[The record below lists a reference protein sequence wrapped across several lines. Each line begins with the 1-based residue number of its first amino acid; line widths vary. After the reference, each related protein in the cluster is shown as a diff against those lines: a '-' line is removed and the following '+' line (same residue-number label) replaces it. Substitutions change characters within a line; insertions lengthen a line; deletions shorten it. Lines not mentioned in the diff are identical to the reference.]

1 MQKKGTFLTKLL
13 VLCLSI
19 TVTLTMVPLYSYAE
33 AADGAADGSQE
44 IAAEAPA
51 ETAEAAAAEVAEPE
65 PAEAEVAE
73 EPEVEAI
80 EETEADAEVEEEAD
94 EETDDSESDVAVEVV
109 GEVDAALA
117 EKPAEEEEKALA
129 APTDRTGDITITN
142 FDIADRTSHVSLDGK
157 DVDHIQE
164 LAINIEWESKVS
176 NLVEGDYF
184 TFDLPAHLQTSITSF
199 PLYSPDGSDVLA
211 NATLSPKS
219 GGGYTVTVTFTD
231 KVEGRENVEGY
242 AWIEATFGDV
252 EEGQTYPFVVEGIE
266 RTIHINERQ
275 GIGGETL
282 AKWGSPIEGDSEH
295 VEWNVRINASGKD
308 LSDPQTTI
316 TDSFSGSVTPE
327 YVRDSFVLKE
337 VVFDETGKVVSWGEE
352 TPLANDS
359 RLVIDNS
366 KPEFTFN
373 AGNLGN
379 KSYYL
384 IYRTTYIPGTT
395 VTNTANLKSGSYDE
409 TKTYTYKDE
418 AAGGGA
424 QGDLKGKIKIIKVD
438 KENTETKLPGA
449 KFKITSKNGELVEP
463 LYLTT
468 DENGEAVTPERL
480 NSDEYTIEEVEPPV
494 GYEIDTASVTV
505 NVTPE
510 TIVIKTFSDKPIK
523 TEATVKKVWDDA
535 DDQDGL
541 RPESIEVELKNG
553 DKVVD
558 TVTLD
563 ESNGWTKTLT
573 NLPAYDKG
581 QKITYT
587 WSEKNVPEGYE
598 LSTSTEG
605 TVTTLTNKHTP
616 ETTSLEGKKVWKD
629 NDDQDG
635 VRPESITINLLADGE
650 KVDSKTVTEDDD
662 WAWEFTGLP
671 KNKAKGVEIKYT
683 VTEEVVADYTTTYDG
698 NDVINTHAPGKTSV
712 TVVKTWD
719 DSNNKDGVR
728 PSKVTIK
735 LLADGVETGDTLT
748 LSASNQW
755 KGSFTDLDEYVDG
768 KKVNYTV
775 SEAAVDKYE
784 AKISGDAASGFVV
797 TNKHVPK
804 KTVPPKKPGKPSKG
818 PKTGDES
825 NIALYLLLLA
835 GAASGIVY
843 TARRKRREDR

>member
-129 APTDRTGDITITN
+129 APADRTGDITITK
-142 FDIADRTSHVSLDGK
+142 FDIADRTSHVSLGQN
-157 DVDHIQE
+157 VDHTQE
-164 LAINIEWESKVS
+164 LAINIEWKSKVS

-184 TFDLPAHLQTSITSF
+184 IFDLPAHLQTSITSF

-231 KVEGRENVEGY
+231 KVEGREHVEGY
-242 AWIEATFGDV
+242 AWIESTFGDV
-252 EEGQTYPFVVEGIE
+252 EEGEDYTFAVQGFEH
-266 RTIHINERQ
+266 TIHINERQ
-275 GIGGETL
+275 GVGGETI
-282 AKWGSPIEGDSEH
+282 AKWGSPIEGDPDH
-295 VEWNVRINASGKD
+295 VEWNIRLNASKQD
-308 LSDPQTTI
+308 LSDPDTTI
-316 TDSFSGSVTPE
+316 KDSFSGSVTPT
-327 YVRDSFVLKE
+327 YVEGSFVLKE
-337 VVFDETGKVVSWGEE
+337 VVFDDTGKVVEWVSGGE
-352 TPLANDS
+352 TDLTGDP
-359 RLVIDNS
+359 RLVIDNT

-379 KSYYL
+379 KSYFL
-384 IYRTTYIPGTT
+384 IYRTTYEPGTT
-395 VTNTANLKSGSYDE
+395 ITNSATLDSGSIHSSAS
-409 TKTYTYKDE
+409 KPYTAE

-510 TIVIKTFSDKPIK
+510 TIVIETFSDKPIK

-541 RPESIEVELKNG
+541 RP
-553 DKVVD
+553 
-558 TVTLD
+558 
-563 ESNGWTKTLT
+563 
-573 NLPAYDKG
+573 
-581 QKITYT
+581 
-587 WSEKNVPEGYE
+587 
-598 LSTSTEG
+598 
-605 TVTTLTNKHTP
+605 
-616 ETTSLEGKKVWKD
+616 
-629 NDDQDG
+629 
-635 VRPESITINLLADGE
+635 
-650 KVDSKTVTEDDD
+650 
-662 WAWEFTGLP
+662 
-671 KNKAKGVEIKYT
+671 
-683 VTEEVVADYTTTYDG
+683 
-698 NDVINTHAPGKTSV
+698 
-712 TVVKTWD
+712 
-719 DSNNKDGVR
+719 
-728 PSKVTIK
+728 
-735 LLADGVETGDTLT
+735 
-748 LSASNQW
+748 
-755 KGSFTDLDEYVDG
+755 
-768 KKVNYTV
+768 
-775 SEAAVDKYE
+775 
-784 AKISGDAASGFVV
+784 
-797 TNKHVPK
+797 
-804 KTVPPKKPGKPSKG
+804 
-818 PKTGDES
+818 
-825 NIALYLLLLA
+825 
-835 GAASGIVY
+835 
-843 TARRKRREDR
+843 